1 MAVDLPCWK
10 RCKQKNK
17 MVFYNY
23 FIDPFQYEF
32 MVRALIASLLVG
44 VISSILSCY
53 LVVKKWALL
62 GDAISHAVLPGVAIA
77 FLLKIPFFIGALVT
91 GVLTALGIGI
101 VSKYSKIKE
110 DTAIGVMF
118 TTVFAFGILLM
129 SLIRAKSID
138 LYHILFGNVLGVSTL
153 DLILTSVTGIVV
165 LIVII
170 VLFKELLLH
179 AFDPIM
185 AASIGL
191 PVTFFHYLLM
201 FLLSLTIVAS
211 LQTVGIVLVIAMLV
225 TPGATAY
232 LLVKR
237 MSTMMVIAAFIGI
250 ISALSGL
257 YFSFYFNVA
266 SGAMMVL
273 VAGLLFLLAFLFS
286 PKDGVVWK
294 TIKKRKVAF
303 NTRVEDY
310 LTAIYRISNGKNFAG
325 VEKVAEIVGEK
336 TNKVSSMLNR
346 LSKQNLIKLINGNK
360 VNLTALGNKKAVF
373 MIKVH
378 RLWERYLADKADISP
393 EYVHDL
399 AHKYEHL
406 TTKNMVKEM
415 DKLLKYPKRDPHGN
429 IIPK

>member
-1 MAVDLPCWK
+1 MDFL
-10 RCKQKNK
+10 
-17 MVFYNY
+17 NY
-23 FIDPFQYEF
+23 LIDPFQYEF
-32 MVRALIASLLVG
+32 MLRALTASLLVG
-44 VISSILSCY
+44 VISSVLSCY

-77 FLLKIPFFIGALVT
+77 FLLKISFFIGDLFT

-101 VSKYSKIKE
+101 VTKYSKIKE

-118 TTVFAFGILLM
+118 TTAFAFGILLL

-138 LYHILFGNVLGVSTL
+138 LYHILFGNVLGVSTT
-153 DLILTSVTGIVV
+153 DLVLTAVTGFVV

-179 AFDPIM
+179 AFDPVM

-191 PVTFFHYLLM
+191 PTTLFHYLLM
-201 FLLSLTIVAS
+201 FLLSMTIVAS

-237 MSTMMVIAAFIGI
+237 MPTMMFIAALIGVF
-250 ISALSGL
+250 SALAGL

-273 VAGLLFLLAFLFS
+273 VAGLIFVLAFLFS

-294 TIKKRKVAF
+294 FIKKRKIVYS
-303 NTRVEDY
+303 TRVEDY
-310 LTAIYRISNGKNFAG
+310 LTAIYRISNGSNSAE
-325 VEKVAEIVGEK
+325 VSEVAKSVGENESK
-336 TNKVSSMLNR
+336 AYSMLNR
-346 LSKQNLIKLINGNK
+346 LTKQGLIEFKSKNLFGFTQKGLE
-360 VNLTALGNKKAVF
+360 KASF
-373 MIKVH
+373 MIKAH
-378 RLWERYLADKADISP
+378 RLWESYLVGKADMPAES
-393 EYVHDL
+393 VHEL
-399 AHKYEHL
+399 AHKLEHV
-406 TTKNMVKEM
+406 TTEDIAEEIIKE
-415 DKLLKYPKRDPHGN
+415 LKHPTKDPHGKV
-429 IIPK
+429 IPK